1 MRVVT
6 LKGLITEPIKSEVNI
21 VTTLVTKIK
30 RQLLTDQI
38 GLCLVSLTALEG
50 VIYQS

>member
-6 LKGLITEPIKSEVNI
+6 LKGPIKKTIKKEVNI

-30 RQLLTDQI
+30 RQLLTNHDWP
-38 GLCLVSLTALEG
+38 S
-50 VIYQS
+50 